1 VAGTI
6 PVYICNLFGPHLI
19 AEFGW
24 SPSEFALVGMVV
36 VISVIGLPVAG
47 RLADIYGMRRIALA
61 GVIALPLVFVGLALQ
76 PGSFAVFFLLSLTQM
91 LCVSSLVG
99 IVVYNRLLVREFT
112 AARGLALGLAA
123 CAPAVVTAISAPMLS
138 GFITANGWRAG
149 YFLLAGLIAVGGLI
163 ALALI
168 PRGFDDRR
176 AVTAKRTAASGDYR
190 EIFRDRGFLILICAI
205 LLCNLQFPMLTS
217 QTQPRDGRN
226 RDGRHAKLGN
236 GVGVRDRFG
245 RRPCH
250 LRRRARP
257 VSAAAGSAIAAAVSA
272 RPNAAW
278 KASTVAT
285 GVGAANAGA
294 AIVKA
299 AKPTTQRVLNCS

>member
-1 VAGTI
+1 MAGTI
-6 PVYICNLFGPHLI
+6 PIYICNLFGPHLI

-123 CAPAVVTAISAPMLS
+123 CPPAVVTAISAPMLS

-168 PRGFDDRR
+168 PCGFDDRR
-176 AVTAKRTAASGDYR
+176 AATAKITAASGDYR

-217 QTQPRDGRN
+217 QLSLVMGEIGMDATQSSAMVSAFAIGSVVGRVICGVALDRFQPRLAAPLQRQCPRALTPRGR
-226 RDGRHAKLGN
+226 L
-236 GVGVRDRFG
+236 
-245 RRPCH
+245 RPW
-250 LRRRARP
+250 RRASGLRMRGP
-257 VSAAAGSAIAAAVSA
+257 LSSRRQSLRHRG
-272 RPNAAW
+272 
-278 KASTVAT
+278 
-285 GVGAANAGA
+285 
-294 AIVKA
+294 
-299 AKPTTQRVLNCS
+299 C